1 MANGVRWG
9 GKMNYTI
16 NQLKLISLMIKL
28 DFFCIE
34 YDNLLEKSKICIN
47 NGNEEQL
54 LELNKK
60 IDVVYEQLC
69 NINNSIKKLNNKI

>member
-1 MANGVRWG
+1 
-9 GKMNYTI
+9 MNYTI

-34 YDNLLEKSKICIN
+34 YDNLLEKSEICIN